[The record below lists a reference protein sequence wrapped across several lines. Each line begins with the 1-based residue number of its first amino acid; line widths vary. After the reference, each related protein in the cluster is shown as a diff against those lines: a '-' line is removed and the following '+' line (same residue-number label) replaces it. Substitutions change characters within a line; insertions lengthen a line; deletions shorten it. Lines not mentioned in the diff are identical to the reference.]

1 MQSIENEMFP
11 PSEAELNIIIA
22 KLKQRLEDEYYEDEW
37 KSLDEELKKRE
48 QQLKEL
54 IIKNNAL

>member
-11 PSEAELNIIIA
+11 PSEVELNKIIAEL
-22 KLKQRLEDEYYEDEW
+22 KRRLENERYEDEW